1 VTTKESPRTSRVS
14 TKALAANPLSSIE
27 GVRGLAILMIVAW
40 HVIQLNS
47 SDLFLHYYPR
57 YFIPFAYPPSIID
70 LFSVSTIPKII
81 FLPLSTFCNLG
92 YQGVH
97 IFFILSG
104 FGLTLSW
111 HSALRENGDTFR
123 YSSLKPW
130 MIRRFRRVIPLLWF
144 SLLLLLVLFSVFGPE
159 EFFRLVYFSSEPS
172 QWVKLAALTA
182 VGLNA
187 FSPSTIYGINPP
199 LWFITPLFQFY
210 LVFPVLYSALFRLGP
225 LKFLVLVFLGSIAF
239 RYFGFAHIEQLGW
252 PFVLGA
258 FFGSRLAEFG
268 FGMVLAASYLHG
280 KTWKPSPLKIVA
292 AFAGYLLGLL
302 SCEIAGGILISD
314 GLIGISLFFLTY
326 FLIYPFETKTLSLL
340 GKHSLGIFL
349 IHFPMMYPLQRFFFK
364 VLPNDHLS
372 GQIISFVL
380 VVFSL
385 CALGIIFERTFNS
398 GVQSMKE
405 LLKRKTPT

>member
-1 VTTKESPRTSRVS
+1 MV
-14 TKALAANPLSSIE
+14 
-27 GVRGLAILMIVAW
+27 VAW
-40 HVIQLNS
+40 HVIQLEHA
-47 SDLFLHYYPR
+47 DLFLHHYPR
-57 YFIPFAYPPSIID
+57 YLIPLAFPPSIVD
-70 LFSVSTIPKII
+70 LVGVSTIPKVI
-81 FLPLSTFCNLG
+81 FLPLSIFCNLG

-111 HSALRENGDTFR
+111 HSASKESDDIFR
-123 YSSLKPW
+123 YQSLKAW
-130 MIRRFRRVIPLLWF
+130 MLRRFRRVIPLLWF
-144 SLLLLLVLFSVFGPE
+144 SLLLLLVLFSVFGPD

-172 QWVKLAALTA
+172 EWVRLAALSA

-187 FSPSTIYGINPP
+187 FHPSTIYGINPP

-210 LVFPVLYSALFRLGP
+210 LVFPLLYFLLFRLGP
-225 LKFLVLVFLGSIAF
+225 LKFLVLAFLGSIAF
-239 RYFGFAHIEQLGW
+239 RYLGVAHIEQLGW
-252 PFVLGA
+252 PFLFGA

-280 KTWKPSPLKIVA
+280 RIWTPSPLKIVA
-292 AFAGYLLGLL
+292 ALAGYLLGLL
-302 SCEIAGGILISD
+302 SCEIAGGIFISD
-314 GLIGISLFFLTY
+314 GLIGASLFFLIY

-349 IHFPMMYPLQRFFFK
+349 IHFPMMYPLQRLFGK

-398 GVQSMKE
+398 AVQSTKD
-405 LLKRKTPT
+405 LLKSKIPA